1 MTPKK
6 PMATTEDRPKTLLV
20 GLYTPYNK
28 LENQEAY
35 FDEFLS
41 LIETLELQYD
51 ETFFTK
57 LRHIDKANF
66 LTKGKLQELAEL
78 CQEKQIAQAVFSET
92 LSPLQERN
100 LEETLNCQ
108 IFDREKLI
116 LEIFKKSAH
125 TAEGKIQV
133 EMAEIEFLKTRLAG
147 KGIELAQQIGV
158 IGVKGPGETA
168 KEVLK
173 RHLAEKLRQAKKRL
187 QTLEHARDVQ
197 RKQRIS
203 SKIPLVCLVGYTN
216 AGKSSLLNQITKS
229 DVLVED
235 KLFATLD
242 TTIRKF
248 FIEDKKFL
256 ISDTVGF
263 ISDLPHHLIEAFKT
277 TLDELKY
284 ANLLLCIIDVSNPV
298 WQNQIK
304 VVQQTLEEIE
314 VDRPILYVFNKID
327 KLTKQDLEN
336 LQTNLEQYSPHILV
350 SATSKEGIQPLV
362 SFLQKYKFNT

>member
-1 MTPKK
+1 MTKK
-6 PMATTEDRPKTLLV
+6 ATSTKEDRPKVLLV
-20 GLYTPYNK
+20 GLFTPYNK

-35 FDEFLS
+35 FDEFVS
-41 LIETLELQYD
+41 LIKTLEIEYD
-51 ETFFTK
+51 GTHFTK

-66 LTKGKLQELAEL
+66 LTKGKQQELTEI
-78 CQEKQIAQAVFSET
+78 CEKEKYEEVIFSET

-100 LEETLNCQ
+100 LEELLNCEV
-108 IFDREKLI
+108 FDREKLI

-133 EMAEIEFLKTRLAG
+133 EMAEIDFLKTRLSG
-147 KGIELAQQIGV
+147 KGQELAQQIGV

-173 RHLAEKLRQAKKRL
+173 RHLEDKFRQAKKKLKAL
-187 QTLEHARDVQ
+187 QRSRDVQ
-197 RKQRIS
+197 RKQRLES
-203 SKIPLVCLVGYTN
+203 NTPLICLVGYTN
-216 AGKSSLLNQITKS
+216 AGKSTILNQLTKS

-242 TTIRKF
+242 TTIKKY
-248 FIEDKKFL
+248 FIDGKKQIL

-277 TLDELKY
+277 TLDELQF
-284 ANLLLCIIDVSNPV
+284 ADILLCVIDSNNPV

-304 VVQQTLEEIE
+304 VVQNTLEELK
-314 VDRPILYVFNKID
+314 VNKPILYVFNKID
-327 KLTKQDLEN
+327 KLSEEKLKNLKQN
-336 LQTNLEQYSPHILV
+336 LQDYEPHILI
-350 SATSKEGIQPLV
+350 SAKSKDGIKPIV
-362 SFLQKYKFNT
+362 DFLQHYKF